1 MVAKILDVLIG
12 AFKNQNN
19 KYGLES
25 HWWTVWTE
33 CRESYNNINCEIKN
47 S

>member
-25 HWWTVWTE
+25 H
-33 CRESYNNINCEIKN
+33 
-47 S
+47 